1 MRNRTIDQFTGTL
14 FMIIQYLIVTYGKIS
29 PIQMIDLEQNTK
41 SMQDDP
47 QTPINTVFNQVKDIL
62 SYGELDRSPYTQ
74 IKAVN
79 IF

>member
-62 SYGELDRSPYTQ
+62 
-74 IKAVN
+74 
-79 IF
+79 